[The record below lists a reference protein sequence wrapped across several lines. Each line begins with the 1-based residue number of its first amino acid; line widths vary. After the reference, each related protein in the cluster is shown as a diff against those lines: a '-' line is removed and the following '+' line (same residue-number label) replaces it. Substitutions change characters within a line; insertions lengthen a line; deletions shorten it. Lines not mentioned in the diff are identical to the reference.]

1 MKRNKLVCTA
11 LLILLSLWG
20 ANAQGYNTNRTA
32 LSNFLTRMYNNAP
45 FEGVRIV
52 KDYDKSYI
60 ISVLELNNSKYLSE
74 SVRDRVA
81 GVKAMAQVSKFIN
94 GSRITQDLIINT
106 SESSDGNTKTD
117 VTEEIREYSI
127 GLVKSLE
134 LLTSFPKDSNNQVF
148 IYIKEIDK
156 ES

>member
-60 ISVLELNNSKYLSE
+60 ISVLELDNSKYLS
-74 SVRDRVA
+74 
-81 GVKAMAQVSKFIN
+81 G
-94 GSRITQDLIINT
+94 
-106 SESSDGNTKTD
+106 
-117 VTEEIREYSI
+117 
-127 GLVKSLE
+127 
-134 LLTSFPKDSNNQVF
+134 
-148 IYIKEIDK
+148 
-156 ES
+156 

>member
-60 ISVLELNNSKYLSE
+60 ISVLELDNSKYLSE

-134 LLTSFPKDSNNQVF
+134 LLTSFPKDSTHQVF